1 MKHQIISTDLR
12 TDLLVT
18 TIALGTVVACVVI
31 GFVFTFAIAPFWTAA
46 VGAFLW
52 SRLPNIGT

>member
-18 TIALGTVVACVVI
+18 AIALGTVVACVVI
-31 GFVFTFAIAPFWTAA
+31 GFMFTFAIAPF
-46 VGAFLW
+46 
-52 SRLPNIGT
+52 

>member
-1 MKHQIISTDLR
+1 MKHQIKSADLR

-31 GFVFTFAIAPFWTAA
+31 GFMFTFAIAPF
-46 VGAFLW
+46 
-52 SRLPNIGT
+52 